1 MVSTNGIIEQLCPT
15 VGAGTYYMRDKN
27 EAKHERTFIIT
38 SGLFQVNSNFR
49 AYNTRVHAYFNAVMH
64 SSAQTKLTRRERE
77 QGWRAMIFLLIS
89 YIYIFSFLS
98 WLSEKSQE

>member
-15 VGAGTYYMRDKN
+15 VGAGTHYMRDKN

-38 SGLFQVNSNFR
+38 SGPFQVNSNFR

-64 SSAQTKLTRRERE
+64 TSAQTKLKTREERE
-77 QGWRAMIFLLIS
+77 SRGGEL
-89 YIYIFSFLS
+89 
-98 WLSEKSQE
+98 